1 MSYDEDDVKAFIEE
15 REKKLGGKL
24 IYRAYATFF
33 SEVGGE
39 RRDWGVFLYSDGN
52 TLVIE
57 DFFRESKI
65 LGYTVNSKKERERE
79 KNWIKMEIII
89 SISEIEDVSLV
100 SRRSAEKSLKTK
112 NDVSK
117 RATLFNKI
125 FTKTC
130 VRVKAGERV
139 FFLELPS
146 MKEFLNLVDK
156 KGDTK

>member
-1 MSYDEDDVKAFIEE
+1 MNYDEDDVKAFIEE

-24 IYRAYATFF
+24 IYRTYATFF
-33 SEVGGE
+33 SEIGGE
-39 RRDWGVFLYSDGN
+39 RRDWGVFLYSNGI

-57 DFFRESKI
+57 DFFHESKI
-65 LGYTVNSKKERERE
+65 LGYSVKSKKERQRE
-79 KNWIKMEIII
+79 KDWVKMEIIVP
-89 SISEIEDVSLV
+89 ISEIKDVTLV
-100 SRRSAEKSLKTK
+100 SHRSMEKSLKTK

-139 FFLELPS
+139 FFFELPS

>member
-1 MSYDEDDVKAFIEE
+1 MNYDDEDVKAFIEE
-15 REKKLGGKL
+15 REKKLGGSL
-24 IYRAYATFF
+24 IWRTYATFF
-33 SEVGGE
+33 SEIGGE
-39 RRDWGVFLYSDGN
+39 RRDWGVFLYSDGR

-57 DFFRESKI
+57 DFFRESRI
-65 LGYTVNSKKERERE
+65 LGYAINSKKEKERAR
-79 KNWIKMEIII
+79 NWVKMEIILPLSDI
-89 SISEIEDVSLV
+89 TEVSLV

-125 FTKTC
+125 FTRTC
-130 VRVKAGERV
+130 VHVKAGGRV

-146 MKEFLNLVDK
+146 MKEFKNLVDK